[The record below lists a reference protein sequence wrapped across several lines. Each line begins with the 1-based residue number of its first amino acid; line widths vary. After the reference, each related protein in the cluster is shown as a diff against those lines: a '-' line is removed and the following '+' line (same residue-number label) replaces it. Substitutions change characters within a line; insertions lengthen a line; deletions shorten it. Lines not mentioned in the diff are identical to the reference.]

1 MTRKVRKQKRK
12 VKQPK
17 YLSKEQIHKLT
28 LNLLKALMRLPKVY
42 KPCNQTFITEKGE
55 QGCFP
60 FGGLPKDILLCKYCF
75 AKDYCAKE
83 KAKHTIKLK
92 EWEVINNEKGKWS

>member
-1 MTRKVRKQKRK
+1 MTRKARKQKRK

-55 QGCFP
+55 HGCFN
-60 FGGLPKDILLCKYCF
+60 FGSYQNSIYLCKFCF
-75 AKDYCAKE
+75 AKDYCSKE
-83 KAKHTIKLK
+83 KAKHKIKLK
-92 EWEVINNEKGKWS
+92 EWRCINEKGK

>member
-1 MTRKVRKQKRK
+1 MTRKEKKKKRK
-12 VKQPK
+12 NKRTNFS
-17 YLSKEQIHKLT
+17 SKEQMHKMT
-28 LNLLKALMRLPKVY
+28 LNLLKALMRLPK
-42 KPCNQTFITEKGE
+42 KEKFCNQTFITEKGE

-60 FGGLPKDILLCKYCF
+60 FGGYHKDILLCKFCF

-92 EWEVINNEKGKWS
+92 EWRCTNEKS